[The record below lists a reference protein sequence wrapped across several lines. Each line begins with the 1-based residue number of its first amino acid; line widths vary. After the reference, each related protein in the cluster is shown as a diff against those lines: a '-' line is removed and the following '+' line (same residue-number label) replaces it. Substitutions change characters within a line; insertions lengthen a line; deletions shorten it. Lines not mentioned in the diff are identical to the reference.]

1 MSIPLL
7 MDFYIFLF
15 EDVRLAYSTVVGYR
29 ASLKDFAIALE
40 LPIEDHSL
48 FSRLFQHYQ
57 KVVPKRKVKTPGWNL
72 NLVLEYLKG
81 PPFEPL

>member
-15 EDVRLAYSTVVGYR
+15 EDDGLAYSTVVGYR
-29 ASLKDFAIALE
+29 ASLKDFALALE
-40 LPIEDHSL
+40 LPIEDHYL

-57 KVVPKRKVKTPGWNL
+57 KALPKRKVKLLG
-72 NLVLEYLKG
+72 G
-81 PPFEPL
+81 I